1 MIKTSYEVKIP
12 RFYESNFLC
21 VKEIEN
27 FFQNLKRLQLLLLK
41 TVWFQFIMAFTT
53 FMSTWTIKWVMH
65 RQLVGH
71 IGGEGC
77 QPTSSF
83 RQPTKPTH
91 LKPQTQDNP
100 HLGEFCQGG
109 RHVLLSK
116 PPTSKLTAIY
126 NHKNLLDLNKTLAR
140 NLKH

>member
-71 IGGEGC
+71 IGGGGANQPQASDNPPS
-77 QPTSSF
+77 QPTSNLKLRTTHIWENF
-83 RQPTKPTH
+83 VKEVGMCFYLNRQPQSWQPFITIKI
-91 LKPQTQDNP
+91 
-100 HLGEFCQGG
+100 C
-109 RHVLLSK
+109 
-116 PPTSKLTAIY
+116 
-126 NHKNLLDLNKTLAR
+126 
-140 NLKH
+140 